1 MDNSSNQD
9 TSERDDKVFEDSFKN
24 ARKEISQK
32 GFDTTIYKEF
42 PDCHGLKHHNLW
54 HNGRATK
61 TRLIEYKDRFVTTT
75 GRTYEVLPN
84 EKVIE
89 IGEEAL

>member
-1 MDNSSNQD
+1 MDDLSTN

-54 HNGRATK
+54 HN
-61 TRLIEYKDRFVTTT
+61 V
-75 GRTYEVLPN
+75 
-84 EKVIE
+84 
-89 IGEEAL
+89 